1 MAADKVSFMKAALAP
16 HKDLLSSPV
25 PIVPFADWDY
35 YYTTKP
41 LEWRANAGVQV
52 TPAQVTVP
60 TGFVTDL
67 ASIPPAFW
75 SELPPAARYS
85 YPAIIHDYLY
95 WFQPC
100 TRAEADA
107 VLESAMEDMRVS
119 SVKIVII
126 YNAVR
131 VGGGGAW
138 DNNAQLRKAGQQ
150 RLLKKFPSEMLT
162 TWDDWKNRPDV
173 F

>member
-1 MAADKVSFMKAALAP
+1 MAADKISFMQVALRP
-16 HKDLLSSPV
+16 PRDLISPPV

-41 LEWRANAGVQV
+41 LEWRAGPGVAA
-52 TPAQVTVP
+52 TPAEVTVP
-60 TGFVTDL
+60 CGFVTDL
-67 ASIPPAFW
+67 ASIPSAFW

-100 TRAEADA
+100 ERPEADA
-107 VLESAMEDMRVS
+107 VFKAAMEDMRVS
-119 SVKIVII
+119 SMKILII

-131 VGGGGAW
+131 AGGSGAW
-138 DNNAQLRKAGQQ
+138 DRNARLREAGEK
-150 RLLKKFPSEMLT
+150 RVLKKYPSDPLT
-162 TWDDWKNRPDV
+162 TWEIWKTQDV

>member
-1 MAADKVSFMKAALAP
+1 MTPDKVSFMKAALGP
-16 HKDLLSSPV
+16 HKELLSAPV

-41 LEWRANAGVQV
+41 LEWRANAGAEV

-67 ASIPPAFW
+67 ASIPAAFW
-75 SELPPAARYS
+75 IELPPAARYS

-100 TRAEADA
+100 ERAEADA
-107 VLESAMEDMRVS
+107 VLESAMGDMQVS
-119 SVKIVII
+119 SAKILII

-131 VGGGGAW
+131 VGGSGAW
-138 DNNAQLRKAGQQ
+138 ENNAQLREAGQK
-150 RLLKKFPSEMLT
+150 RVLTKFPSEVLT
-162 TWDDWKNRPDV
+162 TWDDWKKRSDV

>member
-1 MAADKVSFMKAALAP
+1 MKAALGP
-16 HKDLLSSPV
+16 HKDFLSQPA

-35 YYTTKP
+35 YYMKEP
-41 LEWRANAGVQV
+41 LEWSADAGVQL

-60 TGFVTDL
+60 AGFVTDL
-67 ASIPPAFW
+67 ASVPAALW
-75 SELPPAARYS
+75 SVLPPAARYS

-107 VLESAMEDMRVS
+107 VLHAAMEDMHVS
-119 SVKIVII
+119 SPKMLAI
-126 YNAVR
+126 YDGVR
-131 VGGGGAW
+131 IGGGVAW
-138 DNNAQLRKAGQQ
+138 DNNAQLRQAGQK
-150 RLLKKFPSEMLT
+150 RVLKKFPSTVQT